1 MFLPCVLDGSLLR
14 FLKFF
19 VFDYILLHMLEFFVF
34 GCFLWLLLVFF
45 HASCILLWGVC
56 FCVFGGLR
64 PLIDRADYAAFYCC
78 DILSLFLFDK
88 FCMPLYR
95 AARSFLCRVLR
106 EVFIERGSFC
116 FTCHCARARLGA
128 RRSIEVGCG
137 AGVAFLF
144 TIKQ

>member
-1 MFLPCVLDGSLLR
+1 MFGS
-14 FLKFF
+14 
-19 VFDYILLHMLEFFVF
+19 
-34 GCFLWLLLVFF
+34 
-45 HASCILLWGVC
+45 
-56 FCVFGGLR
+56 LR
-64 PLIDRADYAAFYCC
+64 PLIGRADYAAFYCC

-116 FTCHCARARLGA
+116 FACHCARARVGA
-128 RRSIEVGCG
+128 RRSIEVACG